1 MLILKGIMTVN
12 IEVDY
17 ETMFGNG
24 NTGAI
29 HLFTGVSTVEEMVK
43 VHMDK
48 IGAEIEAVLNNKPLL
63 RYNLDGKLIQN
74 VEQPVEEEVAE
85 EPVSEPDEEQ
95 SAPEYPVHYDDV
107 DLSNNIVDGEFTEIN
122 PEPKDLI
129 GYLDNSLNQISMELG
144 LPQKIK
150 VNGELFA
157 QLTNLHAPAE
167 FVISNYR
174 GFPVE
179 QEGMEE
185 AYVIVYKTYTGS
197 EIKTFQSEIL

>member
-1 MLILKGIMTVN
+1 MLILKGVMTIN

-17 ETMFGNG
+17 ETMFGDG

-29 HLFTGVSTVEEMVK
+29 HLFTGVSTVEDMVK

-48 IGAEIEAVLNNKPLL
+48 IGAEIEAVLSNKPLL

-74 VEQPVEEEVAE
+74 VEQSVEEEVVVVEEPVE
-85 EPVSEPDEEQ
+85 EPVSEPL
-95 SAPEYPVHYDDV
+95 VHYDDV
-107 DLSNNIVDGEFTEIN
+107 DLSNHIVDGEFTEIN
-122 PEPKDLI
+122 PEPKNLI
-129 GYLDNSLNQISMELG
+129 GYLDNSLNQVSMEHG

-150 VNGELFA
+150 VNSELFA

-167 FVISNYR
+167 SLISNYR

-179 QEGMEE
+179 EEGMEE
-185 AYVIVYKTYTGS
+185 AYVIVYKTYSNG
-197 EIKTFQSEIL
+197 EIQTFQSETL